1 MTEENKLILS
11 DNITSFDSCQGA
23 KIDQVWN
30 LWLKIDKLP
39 SFSYNYS
46 MDIDGFALWMYQR
59 GLKERTIEFYT
70 RNAKRINLGLDEL
83 TLDSVNSFLLKLLK
97 ENKSSSYI
105 NDYVCTIKQYAKW
118 KGLTEFKSLK
128 FIKEKPTIKSTLSDD
143 EIERFLALPPPVVKH
158 MFRGKMHEYL
168 FKPEKYHMWT
178 LFFKILAFSG
188 MRCGEVANLTI
199 EQIDFGR
206 GVFTLTDT
214 KTNTPRN
221 VPIAPSLIGDLTEY
235 VKTCNPVIFSGK
247 CGKPP
252 PDSDWGRRFHER
264 LNRLGIKRIKLT
276 PYSFRHSFITRM
288 LDEDVNLFKV
298 QKIVGHRNVSTTA
311 IYSHLTTKDIVS
323 AIKKDPLS
331 RQSLPFYDR
340 LKAFRDGVRL
350 LLTSFALSPEEEKEM
365 LKSL

>member
-1 MTEENKLILS
+1 MTEENLLIFE
-11 DNITSFDSCQGA
+11 NYYTITAACQVAVFD
-23 KIDQVWN
+23 
-30 LWLKIDKLP
+30 LWLNIDKLP

-46 MDIDGFALWMYQR
+46 MNIEGFALWMYQR
-59 GLKERTIEFYT
+59 GLKKQTIEFYT

-83 TLDSVNSFLLKLLK
+83 TLDNVNSFLLKLLK

-118 KGLTEFKSLK
+118 KELTEFKSLK
-128 FIKEKPTIKSTLSDD
+128 FIKEKPTIKSTLSDS
-143 EIERFLALPPPVVKH
+143 EIEAFLALPPPIVKH
-158 MFRGKMHEYL
+158 MFHGKMHEYY
-168 FKPEKYHMWT
+168 FKPEVYHRWT

-221 VPIAPSLIGDLTEY
+221 VPIAPALIGDLTEHI
-235 VKTCNPVIFSGK
+235 KTCNKYIFSGK

-252 PDSDWGRRFHER
+252 HDSDWGRRFHER
-264 LNRLGIKRIKLT
+264 LKRLGIKRIKLT

-298 QKIVGHRNVSTTA
+298 QKIVGHRRIDTTA
-311 IYSHLTTKDIVS
+311 HYTHLTTKDIVT
-323 AIKKDPLS
+323 AIKKTLS
-331 RQSLPFYDR
+331 LVNHFPFMT
-340 LKAFRDGVRL
+340 A
-350 LLTSFALSPEEEKEM
+350 
-365 LKSL
+365 